1 MAGPKYRYI
10 WNPFTN
16 QLDAVNGES
25 EDTGGFSWYYI
36 PVGTSITIDVNR
48 EMVTTSPQTI
58 LGTLTALGRNT
69 VL

>member
-1 MAGPKYRYI
+1 MALTLVF
-10 WNPFTN
+10 NVFTSTFDYVDIAA
-16 QLDAVNGES
+16 QDP
-25 EDTGGFSWYYI
+25 GFSWYYI
-36 PVGTSITIDVNR
+36 PVGTTITIDVNR